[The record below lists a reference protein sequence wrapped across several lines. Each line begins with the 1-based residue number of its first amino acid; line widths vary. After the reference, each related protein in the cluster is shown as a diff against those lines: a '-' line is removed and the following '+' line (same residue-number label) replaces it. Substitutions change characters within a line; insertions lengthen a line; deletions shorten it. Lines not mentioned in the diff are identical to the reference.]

1 MVAVVILTA
10 VQVQENAHAAASCFF
25 GWLLVVLVGT
35 DLRHQILPD
44 SLTATL
50 LASSLLKALFLPPPG
65 FAEALAGAAI
75 GAGSFLLLR
84 FLYFRYRGIEGLGLG
99 DVKLMAGLGAWLG
112 ASWLPSL
119 VLCAAVTGLLSAFL
133 RAWHD
138 GTRISTTSAVPFG
151 AYLGGSALLLSYLR
165 AASVWEW

>member
-10 VQVQENAHAAASCFF
+10 VQVPENAHAAASCFF
-25 GWLLVVLVGT
+25 GWLLTVLVVT
-35 DLRHQILPD
+35 DLQHQFLPD

-50 LASSLLKALFLPPPG
+50 LASGLLKALFLPAPG
-65 FAEALAGAAI
+65 FAEALSGAAI

-119 VLCAAVTGLLSAFL
+119 VLIAAVAGLLSAFL
-133 RAWHD
+133 RAWND
-138 GTRISTTSAVPFG
+138 GTRISATNVVPFG
-151 AYLGGSALLLSYLR
+151 AYLGGSALLLSCLR
-165 AASVWEW
+165 ATGIWEW